1 MNLIKLN
8 RRFGILTISS
18 VFLLLL
24 AGGFVRSTG
33 SGMGCPDWPKCYDKL
48 YPPTCECELPDNY
61 QALYVEKRVKKAEKF
76 SKLIASLG
84 FKKEAALI
92 SNDPNL
98 YTPEIFNTR
107 KAWTE
112 YINRIIGVLSGLF
125 SLVFFV
131 TLIRI
136 RKSISTYKFW
146 AGIIGFVLM
155 LFNGWLGSIVVA
167 TNLFPILITIHYL
180 AAYAVLAFFIISLH
194 QASNISDLNVFKKY
208 RYFFLFFVMM
218 SLLQVVFGTQLRHV
232 TDEAIAQNKLYLNN
246 EVNYDFMG
254 MAFKKHW
261 VFAILIILISLIPV
275 ITLRKK
281 INRKHYYM
289 IVSITL
295 LLVIQYVSG
304 VLNLRFDFPLIPQV
318 SHILFAG
325 LVFGISLYLC
335 LSFFKCRKVE

>member
-1 MNLIKLN
+1 MNLIKIN

-33 SGMGCPDWPKCYDKL
+33 SGMGCPDWPKCYDKF

-61 QALYVEKRVKKAEKF
+61 QSLYVEKRVKKADEF

-98 YTPEIFNTR
+98 FTPEIFNTR
-107 KAWTE
+107 KAWIE

-194 QASNISDLNVFKKY
+194 QESNISDLNVFKKY

-232 TDEAIAQNKLYLNN
+232 TDEAVAQNQLYINN
-246 EVNYDFMG
+246 EVNYDLMG
-254 MAFKKHW
+254 IVFKKHW
-261 VFAILIILISLIPV
+261 IFAILIILISLIPV
-275 ITLRKK
+275 FTLRKK
-281 INRKHYYM
+281 INRKHYFM
-289 IVSITL
+289 IFSITL
-295 LLVIQYVSG
+295 LLMVQYVSG
-304 VLNLRFDFPLIPQV
+304 VLNLRFNFPLVPQV

-335 LSFFKCRKVE
+335 LSFFKSKKVE